1 MNRRVLR
8 RSNCP
13 GSSLPAERR
22 AQIADE
28 VLARYIGGEQI
39 AQIAGEYGYGHV
51 SLYALL
57 WKERESDW
65 CDAQASRALARHADA
80 LSDLDAVKQALQEAK
95 GDDALVEIS
104 RQRELLKVAEARIKS
119 AQWELE
125 KLMRRIYG
133 QEIPQLH
140 LSFNVGEVSTRIEAL
155 ERELGVAATR
165 LIETTS
171 TVEEAEEATG
181 SGD

>member
-1 MNRRVLR
+1 MREEG
-8 RSNCP
+8 RSRPKRYEVNP
-13 GSSLPAERR
+13 GAKLPAQRR
-22 AQIADE
+22 AEIADE
-28 VLARYIGGEQI
+28 VLARYIDGEQI
-39 AQIAGEYGYGHV
+39 VRIAPDYGYGHV

-80 LSDLDAVKQALQEAK
+80 LADLDAVKKALEEAK
-95 GDDALVEIS
+95 GPNAMIEIS

-133 QEIPQLH
+133 QEPPQLH
-140 LSFNVGEVSTRIEAL
+140 MSINLGEVSSKIASL
-155 ERELGVAATR
+155 ERELGLQTMR
-165 LIETTS
+165 LLEN
-171 TVEEAEEATG
+171 VEANEAQ
-181 SGD
+181 D